1 MKKIWINKANSFKE
15 AERFDKEYYLSL
27 SVSKRFETMQLL
39 REIYFKIKKG
49 FKNENRERLRRFIK
63 IIQ

>member
-15 AERFDKEYYLSL
+15 AERFDKEYYLAL
-27 SVSKRFETMQLL
+27 GASKRLETMQRL

-49 FKNENRERLRRFIK
+49 LKNENRERLRRVIK